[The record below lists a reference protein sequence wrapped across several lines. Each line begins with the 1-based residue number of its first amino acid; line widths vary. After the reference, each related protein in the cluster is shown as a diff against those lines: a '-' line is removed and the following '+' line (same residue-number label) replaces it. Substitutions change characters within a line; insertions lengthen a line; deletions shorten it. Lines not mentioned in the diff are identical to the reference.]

1 MQFCFLKQ
9 FGDLCG
15 TSLHR
20 CYLSGLATSER
31 QCWDPCSGP
40 QRTKNVSSFI
50 FPFKQISKSRLAF
63 FNRLA
68 MAHTREPQ
76 DNITILGS
84 NIGIQN
90 KRTTALILSVM
101 QANEWYITTQN
112 PPNYCLWTAVNHGH
126 GCSL

>member
-20 CYLSGLATSER
+20 CYLSGLATPAR
-31 QCWDPCSGP
+31 QCRDPCSGP
-40 QRTKNVSSFI
+40 QRTQKVSNFI

-68 MAHTREPQ
+68 MAHTQGGR
-76 DNITILGS
+76 
-84 NIGIQN
+84 GIQ
-90 KRTTALILSVM
+90 KKSTTALILSVM